1 MMSERV
7 PAAGLILK
15 KWTFDKVLCVS
26 ALQWIQHY
34 YGERATVCS
43 AFPGPNEFRL
53 LILHTLIS
61 PTWTQYT
68 LPARHSHASLQTE
81 QMPIQNCG
89 SSKAFILAL

>member
-7 PAAGLILK
+7 SAAGLILK
-15 KWTFDKVLCVS
+15 KRTFDEVLCVS

-43 AFPGPNEFRL
+43 AFPRPNEFCL

-61 PTWTQYT
+61 PTWAQYT
-68 LPARHSHASLQTE
+68 PPAHHSHTSMQSE
-81 QMPIQNCG
+81 
-89 SSKAFILAL
+89 